1 MAQSTLALSPF
12 PFFPQI
18 VTEEIRR
25 VDAILA
31 RYELSTCQHESPE
44 SSYGACDGGFPCR
57 KTATVHDLSTGNE
70 FCLEHFEGV
79 ICD

>member
-1 MAQSTLALSPF
+1 MAQSTLALPPF

-44 SSYGACDGGFPCR
+44 SSYGACDGGHPCR
-57 KTATVHDLSTGNE
+57 KTATIFDLASE
-70 FCLEHFEGV
+70 QEVCLEHFEASK
-79 ICD
+79 